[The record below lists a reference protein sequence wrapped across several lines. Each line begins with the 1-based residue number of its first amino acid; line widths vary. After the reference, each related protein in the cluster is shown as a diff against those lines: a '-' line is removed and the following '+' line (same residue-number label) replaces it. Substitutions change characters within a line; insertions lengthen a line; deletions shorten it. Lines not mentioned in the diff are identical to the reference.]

1 MSSED
6 ATALSTISRHRV
18 LAFNSELSPE
28 LCGETPGSG
37 FFVVISCPWDSK
49 FQEQCFPTWAL
60 VEMSPLVL
68 QPHEDEM
75 VSSEDAR
82 GFVFTKSRYVPPGT
96 MYLLPT
102 VSFLLCYVERSQG
115 GSFLVVLSC
124 QWDSGIQ

>member
-1 MSSED
+1 
-6 ATALSTISRHRV
+6 
-18 LAFNSELSPE
+18 
-28 LCGETPGSG
+28 
-37 FFVVISCPWDSK
+37 
-49 FQEQCFPTWAL
+49 
-60 VEMSPLVL
+60 
-68 QPHEDEM
+68 M

-102 VSFLLCYVERSQG
+102 VSFLLCYVEKSQG